1 MQDIYLKLMTN
12 KMYHQYFK
20 EYKNDP
26 DLYLNKDE
34 YYDFVYTEEWV
45 NKYIAKQK
53 NLGRICLGI
62 MQNNNI
68 IGEIKL
74 YDILPKKH
82 ATLGISMKNNDY
94 KNKGYGTK
102 AEQLVI
108 DYAFNKLNLKTLY
121 ADCIITNT
129 RSQKV
134 LEKVGFKLIKT
145 ENNYKYYKLDK

>member
-1 MQDIYLKLMTN
+1 MKDIYLKLMTD

-53 NLGRICLGI
+53 NLGRICLAI
-62 MQNNNI
+62 MLDTQI

-74 YDILPKKH
+74 CDIIKNKS
-82 ATLGISMKNNDY
+82 ATLSICMKNDNY

-108 DYAFNKLNLKTLY
+108 DYVFNKLNLKTLY

-145 ENNYKYYKLDK
+145 ENNFKYYKLDK

>member
-26 DLYLNKDE
+26 DLYLDKAQYTD
-34 YYDFVYTEEWV
+34 YVYTQEWV
-45 NKYIAKQK
+45 YNYIKKQK
-53 NLGRICLGI
+53 NLHRICLAI
-62 MQNNNI
+62 MLDTQI

-74 YDILPKKH
+74 CDIIKNES
-82 ATLGISMKNNDY
+82 ATLSICMKNDNY
-94 KNKGYGTK
+94 KNKGYGTI

-108 DYAFNKLNLKTLY
+108 DYVFNKLNLKTLY

-129 RSQKV
+129 RSQHV
-134 LEKVGFKLIKT
+134 LEKGGFKLIKT
-145 ENNYKYYKLDK
+145 ENNFKYYKLDK